1 MAKKQPNFEKQM
13 ERLQEIV
20 EQLENM
26 DIPLSANVAL
36 YKEGKNLAASC
47 SQLLEEAKNEV
58 RLCDKDTTTSF
69 SLHSNDSD
77 GPSGLNEGTG
87 DETDEEE
94 GYET

>member
-36 YKEGKNLAASC
+36 YKEGKTLAASC

-69 SLHSNDSD
+69 SLHSNDGD
-77 GPSGLNEGTG
+77 APSGLNEGTG
-87 DETDEEE
+87 DEADDEED
-94 GYET
+94 